1 MLKKKMIDNKFKKIA
16 IISILIL
23 MALGPIVF
31 IGEIFQNN
39 TLENNKQ
46 ITDADLNTN
55 LFPSDDYDPI
65 LDEPLQG
72 LGNISISKLTF
83 DQEGLYNDTGFYP
96 TLVDDLS
103 SGALN
108 ISYLGTNYVETI
120 EIAQFNNLDDSIPQS
135 DKITVL
141 LNESISVQYNSS
153 INEAEGYLVYNTV
166 LYPRTLKHV
175 FVQNQS
181 DPDIVE
187 LTEEDYS
194 IGSRDYLKFNFENYF
209 RTDYHNF
216 SMYFIFEYELLT
228 YGWDLSQKSEET
240 LTITQQ
246 EQMFNPSFY
255 YNFTLVGTKI
265 TGNWTD
271 DPLEKLADNLV
282 VELTINP
289 LDKDLFYDHTL
300 KINDQD
306 IIDFLVPDKSI
317 NVTMSADAKLFSLEF
332 KTNFTLRFENPVDYS
347 WAIDRLYGDR
357 NIRQRIYFPSLI
369 DGPEHIFLRDV
380 KLIEKTIRSD
390 QIIKNSS
397 VFERY
402 VNYFDVIEFVTQES
416 IENSLIFTDNAV
428 KRQGLKI
435 VIPYLILGEIN
446 PFSINYDATNDLKI
460 IITDNTRM
468 PLVGY
473 RVELIY
479 YGKKYGT
486 YISNDL
492 NQPMAKTYSD
502 ENGLALIENVPNGNY
517 TVRIYQGNTLISET
531 LINTFREV
539 NYFITDIP
547 HFPLWILI
555 FGGISGLLFLIGL
568 VFYFNYMKR
577 S

>member
-1 MLKKKMIDNKFKKIA
+1 MMDNKFKKIT
-16 IISILIL
+16 IISILFIISL
-23 MALGPIVF
+23 VPIVF
-31 IGEIFQNN
+31 MGETFHNN

-46 ITDADLNTN
+46 TIDTNLNTN
-55 LFPSDDYDPI
+55 LFSTDDYVPI
-65 LDEPLQG
+65 LDAPLQG

-83 DQEGLYNDTGFYP
+83 DQEGFINESGEYP
-96 TLVDDLS
+96 NLVDDLS

-108 ISYLGTNYVETI
+108 ITYLGTNYLETV
-120 EIAQFNNLDDSIPQS
+120 EIAQFNNLDDSLPQS
-135 DKITVL
+135 NKITVL

-153 INEAEGYLVYNTV
+153 INNAEGYMIYNM
-166 LYPRTLKHV
+166 LLFPRTLKHV
-175 FVQNQS
+175 FIQNQS

-194 IGSRDYLKFNFENYF
+194 IDSHDFLKFNFENYF
-209 RTDYHNF
+209 RTDFHNF
-216 SMYFIFEYELLT
+216 SMYFIFEYDLLIQ
-228 YGWDLSQKSEET
+228 GWELSQKSEET

-246 EQMFNPSFY
+246 EQTFSPSFY
-255 YNFTLVGTKI
+255 YNFTATGTKS
-265 TGNWTD
+265 TGNWTGISTT
-271 DPLEKLADNLV
+271 LADNLV
-282 VELTINP
+282 VELIIDP
-289 LDKDLFYDHTL
+289 LDKELFYEHTL
-300 KINDQD
+300 KINDQN
-306 IIDFLVPDKSI
+306 IIDFLVPDKRI
-317 NVTMSADAKLFSLEF
+317 NVTMSADAKLFSLDF
-332 KTNFTLRFENPVDYS
+332 KANFTLRFENPVDYS

-357 NIRQRIYFPSLI
+357 NIRQRIYFPALI
-369 DGPEHIFLRDV
+369 AGPEHIFLSDV
-380 KLIEKTIRSD
+380 ILIEKTIISD
-390 QIIKNSS
+390 QVIKNSS
-397 VFERY
+397 VFERIL
-402 VNYFDVIEFVTQES
+402 NYFDVIEFVTQET

-428 KRQGLKI
+428 KTQGLKI

-517 TVRIYQGNTLISET
+517 SVRIYQGNTLISET

-555 FGGISGLLFLIGL
+555 FGGISGLIFLIGL